1 MGVAHAVF
9 IGLEGEDKR
18 SKGLSMSHRPD
29 LGHSTKTE
37 LSHSILEVLG
47 SIL

>member
-9 IGLEGEDKR
+9 IGLGGEDKR
-18 SKGLSMSHRPD
+18 SKGMSMSHGPE
-29 LGHSTKTE
+29 LGPSTKTE